1 MKSPITSLRR
11 RIELEILSHSGITPG
26 AIDYDN
32 PKGDPGLFGPQ
43 SACWNV
49 HRDFSSMIVG
59 GFSALLLQM
68 LHPLALAGVWDHSN
82 FRNDML
88 GRLGRTA
95 QFVGGTT
102 FANTADAEKL
112 IAKVRSI
119 HAQVNGTTPDGHF
132 YSAMDPAL
140 LTWVHV
146 AEARSFLCARNIYL
160 KPALSSIEQDQYFAE
175 YAIVAERLGAKD
187 VPKSKADIDQYLKN
201 MSGKLVLN
209 DRTREVF
216 DLLYHPTVGQLPSR
230 LFARQ
235 AMVAALDLLPPFARE
250 LYPHVSPIRRTLGK
264 TTIHVIAPVFRWA
277 VQHGAYKRA
286 VRRTTNPAA

>member
-1 MKSPITSLRR
+1 MKSPIASLRR

-102 FANTADAEKL
+102 FGSTADAGRL
-112 IAKVRSI
+112 IDKVRNI
-119 HAQVNGTTPDGHF
+119 HSEVKGTTPDGHF

-146 AEARSFLCARNIYL
+146 AEARSFLAARNIYL
-160 KPALSSIEQDQYFAE
+160 KPALSLSEQDQYFAE
-175 YAIVAERLGAKD
+175 YAIVAERLGAKA
-187 VPKSKADIDQYLKN
+187 VPKSRADIDHYLET
-201 MSGKLVLN
+201 MRGELVFN

-216 DLLYHPTVGQLPSR
+216 NLLYKPSVGQLPSR
-230 LFARQ
+230 LFGRQ

-250 LYPHVSPIRRTLGK
+250 LYPQISPIRRVIGR
-264 TTIHVIAPVFRWA
+264 TTIHAVAPIFRWA
-277 VQHGAYKRA
+277 VQHGAYRRA
-286 VRRTTNPAA
+286 VQRTTNPAE